1 MYNEEMY
8 LHILENLEGDK
19 DDIYE
24 LKNIIKHHFKM
35 IRFMK
40 DFSLYDI
47 FRYENSM
54 DFPNMMKESIT
65 MMLDQNAG
73 LKAEVNTL
81 RKKLGKIEKY
91 D

>member
-8 LHILENLEGDK
+8 LRILENLDGDA
-19 DDIYE
+19 DDIRE
-24 LKNIIKHHFKM
+24 LKKFIDNYFKM

-65 MMLDQNAG
+65 MMLDQNAE
-73 LKAEVNTL
+73 LKAEVNAL
-81 RKKLGKIEKY
+81 RKKIGKIEKY

>member
-1 MYNEEMY
+1 
-8 LHILENLEGDK
+8 
-19 DDIYE
+19 
-24 LKNIIKHHFKM
+24 
-35 IRFMK
+35 MK

-65 MMLDQNAG
+65 MMLDQNAE
-73 LKAEVNTL
+73 LKSEVNTL